1 MEALSPLSSYL
12 VQYDILK
19 LHQMFFLEYKMQNG
33 SC

>member
-19 LHQMFFLEYKMQNG
+19 LHQMFLEYKMQNG